1 MTTLPLFFMQENEI
15 EQTFQVDLG
24 FCSATVLPQPAAS
37 AVPVA
42 TAAITAAAPVSA
54 PPVPAA
60 STATALLS
68 LKQGKALLCYT
79 RLHAYL
85 PQNTFKFNAGEIQ
98 H

>member
-1 MTTLPLFFMQENEI
+1 MTTLTLFFMQANEI
-15 EQTFQVDLG
+15 EKNISSGSRILHFH
-24 FCSATVLPQPAAS
+24 SAECPQPAAS

-68 LKQGKALLCYT
+68 LKQSKTLLCFLFAT
-79 RLHAYL
+79 AD
-85 PQNTFKFNAGEIQ
+85 
-98 H
+98 